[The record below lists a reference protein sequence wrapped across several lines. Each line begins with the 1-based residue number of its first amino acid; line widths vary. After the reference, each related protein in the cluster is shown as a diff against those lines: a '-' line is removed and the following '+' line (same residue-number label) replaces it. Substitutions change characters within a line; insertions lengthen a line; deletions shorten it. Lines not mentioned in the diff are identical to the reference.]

1 MVYLGQPVSSADP
14 HAYTRVVKLMWSANL
29 VVVLSSPFADMIIAS
44 AVGLVTIL
52 LLVGALLQLTRKR
65 APG

>member
-1 MVYLGQPVSSADP
+1 
-14 HAYTRVVKLMWSANL
+14 MWSANL